1 MTFISFRNLDIFRIK
16 TNTFS
21 KIEIKIKPLT
31 IRFTRFC
38 VNIMVLFFRML
49 ISKVPLGIEMAQKLI
64 YICFYRGLCALYRSL
79 LVK

>member
-1 MTFISFRNLDIFRIK
+1 MTFISSRNLDIFRIK

-38 VNIMVLFFRML
+38 VNIMVIFFRIL

-64 YICFYRGLCALYRSL
+64 YI
-79 LVK
+79 

>member
-1 MTFISFRNLDIFRIK
+1 MTFISFRNLDIFRKK
-16 TNTFS
+16 TNIFS

-49 ISKVPLGIEMAQKLI
+49 ISMVPLGIEMAQKLI
-64 YICFYRGLCALYRSL
+64 YISDVFIAVCAHYTAHY
-79 LVK
+79 